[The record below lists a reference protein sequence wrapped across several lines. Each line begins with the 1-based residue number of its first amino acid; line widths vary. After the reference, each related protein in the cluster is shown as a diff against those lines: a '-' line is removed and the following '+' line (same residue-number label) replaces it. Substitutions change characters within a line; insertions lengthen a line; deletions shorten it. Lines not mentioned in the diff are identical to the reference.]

1 MLTVVTGECL
11 CLCPVPTLGTSVVV
25 VGDTEGAED
34 MNLAGIGRFWARWKP
49 EQTAIRFAQRDTT
62 WSQLDARTGAL
73 AAGLRA
79 EGISQGDRIAVLAG
93 NSLGWCELTIAAWK
107 LGAVIVPVN
116 TRFTAGEVAFV
127 AADSGASLLFADDDL
142 LGATATIDGACGVRR
157 MDELDALRRDDL
169 TPPWCETNDRD
180 PAFICYTSGTTGDP
194 KGAVLTHGSF
204 DVASQGWAQA
214 LELGPSDKVILPFPL
229 AFTGGLAVFLFTYW
243 AGSTLLLEP
252 SVDPDRL
259 LDLFEHEG
267 ATALLSVPVII
278 QQLVDHPRWD
288 GAHLSSWR
296 IACSGGAP
304 VPPSLLRA
312 VQQRGIPMLQA
323 FSLTEASAAAAILPN
338 SAALDKVG
346 SAGLATLHARI
357 RIADE
362 DDNDVPTG
370 EVGEILVAG
379 PQVMSGYWNQPEATA
394 AALRGG
400 WLHTGDLGYLDAEG
414 YLYVV
419 DRVKD
424 MLISGGLNVYP
435 AEIERLLTGFPGI
448 VEIAVVGVPDDK
460 WGETPAIVAFTGGQD
475 LDTSGLVDTCREALA
490 DFKRPRYLVVR
501 DEPLPRGMS
510 GKILKRHLRAEL
522 LEHPDLLVALR

>member
-1 MLTVVTGECL
+1 
-11 CLCPVPTLGTSVVV
+11 
-25 VGDTEGAED
+25 

-49 EQTAIRFAQRDTT
+49 DQTAIRYAERDTS
-62 WSQLDARTGAL
+62 WARLDTRTGAL

-79 EGISQGDRIAVLAG
+79 EGIAQGDRIAILAG
-93 NSLGWCELTIAAWK
+93 NSLTWCEVTIAAWK
-107 LGAVIVPVN
+107 LGAVVVPVN
-116 TRFTAGEVAFV
+116 TRFTASEVAFV
-127 AADSGASLLFADDDL
+127 AADSGAKLLVADDDL
-142 LGATATIDGACGVRR
+142 MGATATVDAACSVRR
-157 MDELDALRRDDL
+157 IEDMDGLHRPDL
-169 TPPWCETNDRD
+169 AAPWCETSDHD

-214 LELGPSDKVILPFPL
+214 LELGPEDKVILPFPL

-243 AGSTLLLEP
+243 AVSTLLLEP
-252 SVDPDRL
+252 GVAPDRL
-259 LDLFEHEG
+259 FDLFEQQG

-288 GAHLSSWR
+288 GADLSSWR

-304 VPPSLLRA
+304 VPPALLRS
-312 VQQRGIPMLQA
+312 VQARGIPMLQA

-338 SAALDKVG
+338 ADALDKVG
-346 SAGLATLHARI
+346 SAGLPVLHARI

-362 DDNDVPTG
+362 EDEDVPTG

-394 AALRGG
+394 TTLRGG
-400 WLHTGDLGYLDAEG
+400 WLHTGDLGYLDSDG

-460 WGETPAIVAFTGGQD
+460 WGETPAVVAYTGGQT
-475 LDTSGLVDTCREALA
+475 LDTAALLERCREALA
-490 DFKRPRYLVVR
+490 DFKRPRYVVRR

-522 LEHPDLLVALR
+522 LEDPSVLVPLR